1 MKILQK
7 LRNALFYLLML
18 SIPVIFFAVLE
29 ISLRIIGF
37 GDDYPLIKTE
47 SIFGKERYILNRDV
61 GRRYFNLPPDKT
73 PQPQPEYFDIEK
85 PANTLRLFVLGG
97 STTAGFPY
105 EMNVP
110 FPFQLQYRL
119 RNALF
124 DKWAE
129 VINVGMAAVN
139 SYTVL
144 DLMPE
149 VLALQPDGVII
160 YMGHNEFY
168 GALGVGSTQNVGNN
182 RTLIKWYLQ
191 LRRYRTFQLLAKIIA
206 ALSFT
211 DSDSRQAKSMM
222 SAMAGENLI
231 PYDSEAF
238 RTACENFEAN
248 LREIAEQAKARNVP
262 LFLCT
267 LVSNLKDQPPFVSA
281 FSDEVPEAQRQRG
294 GRLIDKAEA
303 LIEQGRWA
311 EAEPFLQEILAID
324 STYAAAHYW
333 RGQWLLQQK
342 DTTAAY
348 RAFQKAKDFDQ
359 LRFRAPEKF
368 NEIIAR
374 VAKSYDLPMV
384 DMQSVFRRASPEE
397 IPGKLLFLEHLHPN
411 YDGYRLMAQTLLS
424 ALKTVQILNP
434 PKPIGWEPALPVP
447 SAVNEIVSVYRNE
460 DGGVTDLDIEFG
472 LLRNFWLV
480 HQWPFPPKAV
490 TLDDYRPFGN
500 EKTKRLAVQRYRDG
514 LPWEKAHE
522 AMAEY
527 YLAQQAYDK
536 AKAEYR
542 AIRLRFVEDVR
553 PVIHLGDVSLLAGDA
568 KDALFWYQKARKMAP
583 ENRIV
588 AARLGRTLVTLKQFA
603 AARPELQFALDGS
616 TEREFTVA
624 QRAEMY
630 YLLGACQANMQDF
643 EAAETSLREALALQP
658 NYTAAQ
664 KLLAQ
669 INAFR
674 KQSSQK

>member
-1 MKILQK
+1 
-7 LRNALFYLLML
+7 
-18 SIPVIFFAVLE
+18 
-29 ISLRIIGF
+29 
-37 GDDYPLIKTE
+37 
-47 SIFGKERYILNRDV
+47 V

-85 PANTLRLFVLGG
+85 PAKTLRLFALGG

-144 DLMPE
+144 DLLPE
-149 VLALQPDGVII
+149 VLALEPDGIII

-168 GALGVGSTQNVGNN
+168 GALGVGSTQNVGSN

-206 ALSFT
+206 AISFKNN
-211 DSDSRQAKSMM
+211 DLQQAESMM
-222 SAMAGENLI
+222 EAMAGENLI

-238 RTACENFEAN
+238 RIACENFEAN
-248 LREIAEQAKARNVP
+248 LQEIAELAKARNVP
-262 LFLCT
+262 LILCN

-281 FSDEVPEAQRQRG
+281 FSEDVPESQRQRG
-294 GRLIDKAEA
+294 GKLLDKAEA
-303 LIEQGRWA
+303 LIEQGRWT
-311 EAEPFLQEILAID
+311 EAAPFLQEILAID

-342 DTTAAY
+342 DTSAAY
-348 RAFQKAKDFDQ
+348 QAFQKAKDYDQ

-374 VAKSYDLPMV
+374 VAKTYDLPMV
-384 DMQSVFRRASPEE
+384 DMQTVFRRASAET
-397 IPGKLLFLEHLHPN
+397 IPGNTLFLEHLHPN
-411 YDGYRLMAQTLLS
+411 YDGYRLMAQTLLN

-434 PKPIGWEPALPVP
+434 PKPIGWEPALPAP
-447 SAVNEIVSVYRNE
+447 SAVDDIIAAYRNE

-480 HQWPFPPKAV
+480 HQWPFPPKVV

-500 EKTKRLAVQRYRDG
+500 EKTKALAVQRYREG

-522 AMAEY
+522 ALAEY

-553 PVIHLGDVSLLAGDA
+553 PVIRLGDVSLLADDP
-568 KDALFWYQKARKMAP
+568 KDAHFWYQKARKMDP
-583 ENRIV
+583 ENHIV
-588 AARLGRTLVTLKQFA
+588 AARLGRTLVALKQFA
-603 AARPELQFALDGS
+603 AARPELQFALEGS

-643 EAAETSLREALALQP
+643 EAAETALREALKLQP

-664 KLLAQ
+664 KLLEQ
-669 INAFR
+669 IMAFR
-674 KQSSQK
+674 K